1 MDWQTILWILLAI
14 VSAWVVCI
22 LLAGVFLYWRYQT
35 SPEKRLIKRV
45 GKISFRDKL
54 SLAGDVFRDER
65 IGLAPRLIAIA
76 AVLYVAMPFDI
87 IPDFIPVLGQLD
99 DLVILGIAAWLLVRS
114 VPPEVIEEHL
124 RHYEFVEGEARP
136 AEKKLPSPTSRP

>member
-1 MDWQTILWILLAI
+1 VAL
-14 VSAWVVCI
+14 VSA
-22 LLAGVFLYWRYQT
+22 FLYWRYQT
-35 SPEKRLIKRV
+35 SPEKRLIRRI

-65 IGLAPRLIAIA
+65 IGIAPRLI
-76 AVLYVAMPFDI
+76 VFGVLLYVAMPFDI

-99 DLVILGIAAWLLVRS
+99 DLVILGIAAWVLVRS
-114 VPPEVIEEHL
+114 IPPEVIEEHL
-124 RHYEFVEGEARP
+124 KRYEFIDGEARP